1 MRDLA
6 LYTAAG
12 VVYIAVGVAFPN
24 FLLAWPVSVAYLLLA
39 VWVIPELVRRL
50 R

>member
-1 MRDLA
+1 MRDLL
-6 LYTAAG
+6 LYAAAG

-24 FLLAWPVSVAYLLLA
+24 FLLAWPVGVAYLLVA
-39 VWVIPELVRRL
+39 VWIVPELVRRL